1 MAALSLRGAQLLKVP
16 TGSSSALASVVPSCN
31 YASEVRPRQLDTSQL
46 KRGRGGRSSFSGDVV
61 TVFGASGFIGR
72 GIANRLGKNGS
83 QAIYPYRGE
92 HYKMMRLKV
101 TGDLGQV
108 LFCPMELK
116 DEDSIRRAVAHSNIV
131 INLIGRGVETSN
143 FSYEDVNITGPQ
155 TIARICK
162 EAGVKRLVH
171 MSHINARE
179 KPEQA
184 FLPGGSRFLKTKFL
198 GELAVR
204 SEFPEAT
211 IFRASDVYGHGD
223 SFINHYFSGFRKNMS
238 SGISLFGKGELTV
251 KQPVHMSDLV
261 TGIMNSLYDPA
272 AVGQTY
278 EGVGCQRLTQAELLT
293 YMYALTT
300 RTKEDGTFK
309 LAELM
314 LDPATMARA
323 FMIGKSPFGTV
334 GTFHQYNLDRLERD
348 SISDTSEGY
357 PDLTELG
364 VKLRTLESQ
373 MPWEVSPMDLY
384 SYYHYETVDEMP
396 TARLPKLVSFEEER
410 RIEARRAGGPIEVAV
425 KSVVPAGLL

>member
-1 MAALSLRGAQLLKVP
+1 M
-16 TGSSSALASVVPSCN
+16 
-31 YASEVRPRQLDTSQL
+31 

-72 GIANRLGKNGS
+72 GISNRLGKNGS

-92 HYKMMRLKV
+92 HYKMLRLKV
-101 TGDLGQV
+101 SGDLGQV

-116 DEDSIRRAVAHSNIV
+116 DEDSIRRAVSHSNIV
-131 INLIGRGVETSN
+131 INLIGRGIETSN

-179 KPEQA
+179 EPETA
-184 FLPGGSRFLKTKFL
+184 FLPGGSRFLKTKYL

-211 IFRASDVYGHGD
+211 IFRASDVYGWGD
-223 SFINHYFSGFRKNMS
+223 SYLNHVFSPYRKSMWYN
-238 SGISLFGKGELTV
+238 GLSLFGKGEMTF
-251 KQPVHMSDLV
+251 KAPIHMSDLV

-278 EGVGCQRLTQAELLT
+278 EAMGGQRLTQAELFN
-293 YMYALTT
+293 YIYALTSK
-300 RTKEDGTFK
+300 TKEEGTFSIG
-309 LAELM
+309 ELM

-323 FMIGKSPFGTV
+323 WMIGKSPFGGV
-334 GTFHQYNLDRLERD
+334 NTFMQYNLDRLERD
-348 SISDTSEGY
+348 SISDRSEGIY
-357 PDLTELG
+357 PDLTDLG
-364 VKLRTLESQ
+364 VNLGTLENQ
-373 MPWEVSPMDLY
+373 MPHMVRPWDMY
-384 SYYHYETVDEMP
+384 AYYHYETIDEMP
-396 TARLPKLVSFEEER
+396 VVKPPHLLSYEEER
-410 RIEARRAGGPIEVAV
+410 KLDAKRALGPIAL
-425 KSVVPAGLL
+425 VPGMV

>member
-1 MAALSLRGAQLLKVP
+1 MVSHSLER
-16 TGSSSALASVVPSCN
+16 
-31 YASEVRPRQLDTSQL
+31 
-46 KRGRGGRSSFSGDVV
+46 F
-61 TVFGASGFIGR
+61 
-72 GIANRLGKNGS
+72 
-83 QAIYPYRGE
+83 
-92 HYKMMRLKV
+92 
-101 TGDLGQV
+101 
-108 LFCPMELK
+108 
-116 DEDSIRRAVAHSNIV
+116 
-131 INLIGRGVETSN
+131 LISN
-143 FSYEDVNITGPQ
+143 FDLCLTNI
-155 TIARICK
+155 C
-162 EAGVKRLVH
+162 
-171 MSHINARE
+171 M
-179 KPEQA
+179 
-184 FLPGGSRFLKTKFL
+184 
-198 GELAVR
+198 
-204 SEFPEAT
+204 
-211 IFRASDVYGHGD
+211 
-223 SFINHYFSGFRKNMS
+223 
-238 SGISLFGKGELTV
+238 KGEPTV

-309 LAELM
+309 IAELM

-348 SISDTSEGY
+348 SLSDTSEGY

-410 RIEARRAGGPIEVAV
+410 RIEAKRAGGPIEVAV